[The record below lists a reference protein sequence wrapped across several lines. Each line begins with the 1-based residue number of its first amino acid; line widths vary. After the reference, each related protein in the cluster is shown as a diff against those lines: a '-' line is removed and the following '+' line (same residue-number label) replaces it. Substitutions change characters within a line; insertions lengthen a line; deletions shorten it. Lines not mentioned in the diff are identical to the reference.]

1 MHSDAPDAPS
11 PKQKCFGMIVFET
24 ADGLRSLLE
33 RKLKTHG
40 LSLPSWATLHA
51 LQAQEGHGLTQAEL
65 ARLVYIEEPTLVPR
79 LQGMERKGYIHKRT
93 DLQDRRCKRVYISA
107 TASALL
113 EEIDRDM
120 HEELRQIFHGTNGQ
134 MKDVADAFMRDF
146 HARLRDHARLQQPQS
161 RTQA

>member
-1 MHSDAPDAPS
+1 MHSDEPDAPS

-33 RKLKTHG
+33 RKLKAHG
-40 LSLPSWATLHA
+40 LNLPAWTTLHA
-51 LQAQEGHGLTQAEL
+51 LQAQEGRGLTQAEL

-93 DLQDRRCKRVYISA
+93 DVQDRRCKRVYISSI
-107 TASALL
+107 ASALL
-113 EEIDRDM
+113 EEIDKDM
-120 HEELRQIFHGTNGQ
+120 HEELRQIFRETNGQ

-146 HARLRDHARLQQPQS
+146 HSRIRAHTLLHPQS
-161 RTQA
+161 RTQV